1 MAQSGGDGLLPQ
13 VVASSKDVRFVDQD
27 EPLCKVLA
35 AALQQVAPQLLSQ
48 VGFSI
53 TLGTVFRLVQLRTQH
68 SWWEGVCSFMGASC

>member
-13 VVASSKDVRFVDQD
+13 VVAGSKDVRFVDQD
-27 EPLCKVLA
+27 EPLCIVL

-53 TLGTVFRLVQLRTQH
+53 TLDTVFRLVQLRTQH